1 MGLTGAATVSNSKA
15 TITQSPIKKTLTQED
30 FINILVTQ
38 MKYQNPLEPL
48 NNEQMATQIA
58 QMSSVD
64 ALQKMEQTM
73 KNMASKYDWLAN
85 MQAASLVGKKV
96 EVAGSQ
102 LPLLPNQSAEG
113 FYQLPQAAKVTIQ
126 IYDSLGN
133 LVRIIEEGRKEMGKH
148 KFSWDGQNN
157 KGEKVPEG
165 IYTFVISAVDQRGNG
180 VAVSSSLIGEIKEIA
195 YENGTVYFVIGGQKY
210 NLESIRSIFS

>member
-1 MGLTGAATVSNSKA
+1 MGLWEAATVSNSKA
-15 TITQSPIKKTLTQED
+15 NISQSPTKKTLTQDD

-48 NNEQMATQIA
+48 NNEQMAMQIA

-64 ALQKMEQTM
+64 ALQQMEQTM
-73 KNMASKYDWLAN
+73 KNMAGKYDLLAN

-96 EVAGSQ
+96 EVGGSKI
-102 LPLLPNQSAEG
+102 PLMPNQRAEG
-113 FYQLPQAAKVTIQ
+113 FYQLPQDAKVTIQ
-126 IYDSLGN
+126 IYDSVGN

-157 KGEKVPEG
+157 KGERVPEG
-165 IYTFVISAVDQRGNG
+165 TYTFVISAVDQKGN
-180 VAVSSSLIGEIKEIA
+180 AVTASTSLIGEVKEIA
-195 YENGTVYFVIGGQKY
+195 YESGSIYFVIGGQKY

>member
-1 MGLTGAATVSNSKA
+1 MGLSGAATVSNSKA
-15 TITQSPIKKTLTQED
+15 TISPSPTKKTLTQED

-48 NNEQMATQIA
+48 NNEQMAMQIA
-58 QMSSVD
+58 QMSSVN
-64 ALQKMEQTM
+64 ALQQMEQTM
-73 KNMASKYDWLAN
+73 KNMAGKYDLLAN

-96 EVAGSQ
+96 EVPGSKIA
-102 LPLLPNQSAEG
+102 LLPNQRAEG
-113 FYQLPQAAKVTIQ
+113 FYQLPQDAKITIQ

-157 KGEKVPEG
+157 KGERVPEG
-165 IYTFVISAVDQRGNG
+165 TYTFVISAVDQKGN
-180 VAVSSSLIGEIKEIA
+180 VVTVSTSLIGEIKEIA
-195 YENGTVYFVIGGQKY
+195 YENGAVYFGIGGQKY